1 MWCVGL
7 MFQVLAK
14 SNQKQDLRPLNKPL
28 TYDKNIPLAEFMRPL
43 LLEDLVGHTE
53 IFGAGSM
60 LHSVLTEKKIP
71 NMILWGP
78 PGCGK
83 VLSIIFTLLQFEIKC

>member
-1 MWCVGL
+1 ML
-7 MFQVLAK
+7 QTPNK
-14 SNQKQDLRPLNKPL
+14 SNINHDMKVNTKTL
-28 TYDKNIPLAEFMRPL
+28 TYDKNIPLAEFMRPS

-53 IFGAGSM
+53 IFGAGCM
-60 LHSVLTEKKIP
+60 LHSLFVKKKIP

-83 VLSIIFTLLQFEIKC
+83 VQFDMVF